1 MAKERQGKNHKPE
14 MSFAAAGHDHE
25 ACIEQALNAARD
37 LCAER
42 RQRLT
47 PIRRRVLEL
56 IWESH
61 SPVGA
66 YNLLERLRAERGKVA
81 PPTVYRALDFLCAQG
96 FAHRVESL
104 NAFIGCAYPERSH
117 LAQVLICRS
126 CGQAAELADKGL
138 EGALSA
144 IAQSAA
150 FDVEAQAVELTGLC
164 VACRP

>member
-1 MAKERQGKNHKPE
+1 MVSGEQTKRPSAA
-14 MSFAAAGHDHE
+14 SFPAADHDHG
-25 ACIEQALNAARD
+25 ACVARALNAARD
-37 LCAER
+37 ICSQR
-42 RQRLT
+42 QQRLT

-66 YNLLERLRAERGKVA
+66 YDLLARLRTERGKVA

-96 FAHRVESL
+96 LAHRVESL
-104 NAFIGCAYPERSH
+104 KAFIGCAYPERSH
-117 LAQVLICRS
+117 LAQVLICRG
-126 CGQAAELADKGL
+126 CGQAAELADEGL

-164 VACRP
+164 ETCRH